1 MFSDQI
7 HKICFTL
14 QIVEAR
20 RKKKSINTCM
30 SSALQR
36 IEEETK
42 EENANNNNII
52 DDDNEDEIEEE
63 LEGANSSLNLH
74 DAAVLER
81 LPQLTSTPDKR
92 QHEVESSLNTSNSIS
107 ESVGFGKTSSV
118 DTDHEKTKSVKSK
131 DLSVTSDGNE
141 KKIHQRSK
149 KHKNESVN
157 PVEDLVVLSFSSSSG
172 ELMSP
177 CSSCI

>member
-1 MFSDQI
+1 MCSDQI
-7 HKICFTL
+7 HRIGFTL

-30 SSALQR
+30 PSALQR

-42 EENANNNNII
+42 EKNANNNNII

-92 QHEVESSLNTSNSIS
+92 QHEVESSINTSNSIL

-118 DTDHEKTKSVKSK
+118 DTDHIKTK

-141 KKIHQRSK
+141 KKTHQRSK
-149 KHKNESVN
+149 KHKHESVN
-157 PVEDLVVLSFSSSSG
+157 PVEDLVVLSFSSSTG
-172 ELMSP
+172 ELMSQ